1 MTIIFKICKWLDRDE
16 YLKIM
21 EFAEYLGRKSGC
33 SIFSLK
39 YSAMHSSRLEE
50 HIEYLE
56 SIGAEISEED
66 RRKIENIIKEYTTV
80 RIEKT
85 EEGFIVYSKARLAPL
100 LEEFRAKGLAYYS
113 RIKQGFIIKPYAIVD
128 VVSSFSRNGFTV
140 VDDTCLIM
148 CRKTTSIQF
157 YGKLRDYQKEALES
171 WSKNSFRGII
181 ALPTGSGKTIIALA
195 AMAQLG
201 VPTLIVVYTRE
212 QLLEWF
218 NKLLKFTSL
227 RQSDIGKLY
236 SEEKSIREVTIAT
249 YQSAY
254 RNIEHLRDKF
264 SLLIVDE
271 AHHLP
276 ADKFRYIALRALAP
290 YRLGLSA
297 TPYREDG
304 RHEELFAL
312 MGGVVYEKSVQ
323 ELEARGYVASFIV
336 IPRIIALQPEENRK
350 YRELRRAYQAL
361 ARGRKVEE
369 LVRAVRVGDESAR
382 KALQL
387 LHKIRMLLAL
397 SKSKIEETRRIVEE
411 ELSRD
416 SKIIIFTQY
425 VKQAETLGKI
435 LGIPVV
441 TGKTEP
447 RKRKIL
453 MELFKSG
460 RYRAI
465 VLTTVGDE
473 GIDIPDADVGII
485 LSGTS
490 SRRQFIQRLGRL
502 LRPGRD
508 GKQKIA
514 RLYYVATKGTQ
525 EEATLKKLLHA
536 LHY

>member
-1 MTIIFKICKWLDRDE
+1 MTIIFKICRWLDRDE
-16 YLKIM
+16 YLKIT

-33 SIFSLK
+33 SMFSLK
-39 YSAMHSSRLEE
+39 YGAMYSSKLEE
-50 HIEYLE
+50 YIEYLE
-56 SIGAEISEED
+56 NIGAEISRED
-66 RRKIENIIKEYTTV
+66 REKIENIIKEYTMI

-85 EEGFIVYSKARLAPL
+85 EEGFIIYSKARLSSI

-113 RIKQGFIIKPYAIVD
+113 RIKQGFIVKPYAIVD

-140 VDDTCLIM
+140 VDNTCLIM
-148 CRKTTSIQF
+148 CRRTIDVQF

-171 WSKNSFRGII
+171 WVKNNFRGII
-181 ALPTGSGKTIIALA
+181 ALPTGSGKTIVALA
-195 AMAQLG
+195 AMAQLS

-218 NKLLKFTSL
+218 NKLLDFTSL

-236 SEEKSIREVTIAT
+236 SEEKSIKEVTIAT

-254 RNIEHLRDKF
+254 RNIDQLRDRF

-323 ELEARGYVASFIV
+323 ELEAKGYVASFTV
-336 IPRIIALQPEENRK
+336 IPRVVALQPEEHRK
-350 YRELRRAYQAL
+350 YKELRRAYQAL

-369 LVRAVRVGDESAR
+369 LIRAIRVGDENAR

-387 LHKIRMLLAL
+387 LHKMRMLLAL
-397 SKSKIEETRRIVEE
+397 SKSKIEETKRIIEE
-411 ELSRD
+411 ELSRN

-435 LGIPVV
+435 LGVPVI
-441 TGKTEP
+441 TGRTEP
-447 RKRKIL
+447 KKRKIL
-453 MELFKSG
+453 MELFKRG
-460 RYRAI
+460 RYRTI
-465 VLTTVGDE
+465 ILTTVGDE
-473 GIDIPDADVGII
+473 GIDIPDADVGIV

-490 SRRQFIQRLGRL
+490 SRRQFVQRLGRL
-502 LRPGRD
+502 LRPGK
-508 GKQKIA
+508 GSKQKIA
-514 RLYYVATKGTQ
+514 RLYYVVIKGTQ
-525 EEATLKKLLHA
+525 EEATLRKLLHA
-536 LHY
+536 LH